1 MSKRNLKIYKK
12 KKIVYVALAADILH
26 EGHMNILKIASKYG
40 KVIVGLLTDQAIS
53 SYKNTPYLNFRQ
65 RYSVVKNIKYVDNI
79 IPQKTLDY
87 KKNLNLVKPNYVV
100 HGNDWKRGIQKEI
113 RQDVLKTIKKWNG
126 KLIEPKYT
134 KNISSTIIKEKI
146 KKTLITIAK
155 S

>member
-1 MSKRNLKIYKK
+1 
-12 KKIVYVALAADILH
+12 VYVALAADILH

-65 RYSVVKNIKYVDNI
+65 RYSVIKNIKYVDNI

-87 KKNLNLVKPNYVV
+87 KKNLKLVKPNYVV

-146 KKTLITIAK
+146 KKTLVTIAK

>member
-1 MSKRNLKIYKK
+1 M
-12 KKIVYVALAADILH
+12 YVALAADILH

-65 RYSVVKNIKYVDNI
+65 RYSVIKNIKYVDNI

-87 KKNLNLVKPNYVV
+87 KKNLKLVKPNYVV
-100 HGNDWKRGIQKEI
+100 HGNDWKRGIHKEI

-146 KKTLITIAK
+146 KKTLVTIAK

>member
-1 MSKRNLKIYKK
+1 M
-12 KKIVYVALAADILH
+12 AADILH